1 MYVMSCFHGLGRE
14 RMAAHGLGRA
24 RKIYDDQLDDDPNV
38 LPRPRK
44 CYILHCNHVR
54 GPVGHGPSREL

>member
-24 RKIYDDQLDDDPNV
+24 RKIYDDQLDDDANV
-38 LPRPRK
+38 LP
-44 CYILHCNHVR
+44 
-54 GPVGHGPSREL
+54 PS